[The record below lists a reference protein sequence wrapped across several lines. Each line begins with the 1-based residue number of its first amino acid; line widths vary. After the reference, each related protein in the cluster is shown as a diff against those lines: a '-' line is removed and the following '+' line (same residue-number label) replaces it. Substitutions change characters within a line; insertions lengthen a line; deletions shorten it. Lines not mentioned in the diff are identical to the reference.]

1 MKLPGGIQCVLRKT
15 LLDEMVKLLPE
26 ERLHSNKKLV
36 TIEEGGE
43 RMVLKFE
50 DGSSYETDAVVGF
63 DGLRSTVRGF
73 ILGHDHPA
81 VPPRFTG
88 YWDARA
94 FMPAE
99 ETRRAWGG
107 DVIQHDNP
115 REHFRVGDG
124 CTMLFASAPM
134 GHLGGVVVAGAAGPD
149 EMGMMDNAKRPLTR
163 EFLEKKFLGWGKPYV
178 DGVIDSLL
186 NPECGPGI
194 LFGEY
199 ESQDAPTWCRDRMC
213 IMGDAAHAAL
223 PW

>member
-15 LLDEMVKLLPE
+15 LLDEMVKLLPAE
-26 ERLHSNKKLV
+26 KLHSNKKLV
-36 TIEEGGE
+36 TIEEGKE

-50 DGSSYETDAVVGF
+50 DGSCHETDTVIGF

-73 ILGHDHPA
+73 VLGHSHPA

-99 ETRRAWGG
+99 ETRSRWGE

-124 CTMLFASAPM
+124 CTMLFASAPK
-134 GHLGGVVVAGAAGPD
+134 GHLGGVVVAGAAGPE
-149 EMGMMDNAKRPLTR
+149 EMDMLDNAKRPLTR
-163 EFLEKKFLGWGKPYV
+163 EFLEKKFSGWGKPYV